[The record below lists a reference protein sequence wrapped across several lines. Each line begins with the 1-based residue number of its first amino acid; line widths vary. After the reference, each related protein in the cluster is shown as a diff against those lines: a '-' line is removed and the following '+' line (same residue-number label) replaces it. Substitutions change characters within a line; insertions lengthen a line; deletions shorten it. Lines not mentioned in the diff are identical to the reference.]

1 MAEPDALE
9 FQEIS
14 FCRGGDLRVELDA
27 VELDAAL
34 IVAIMLRTSCT
45 KVVLITGVICIAGLA
60 AKSPAF
66 FFVGVVAPGKPSKG
80 LDLASVETSTGLE
93 LVVEADRTDSKYRAY
108 KYRSSTSSGQLVLA
122 FEIAGN
128 QSLIG
133 GNCPEIAPLLK
144 HNSTS
149 ILI

>member
-1 MAEPDALE
+1 M
-9 FQEIS
+9 IS
-14 FCRGGDLRVELDA
+14 
-27 VELDAAL
+27 
-34 IVAIMLRTSCT
+34 
-45 KVVLITGVICIAGLA
+45 IAGLA
-60 AKSPAF
+60 GKSPAF
-66 FFVGVVAPGKPSKG
+66 FFVGVVASGKSPQGLDLSSVETSKG
-80 LDLASVETSTGLE
+80 LD

-108 KYRSSTSSGQLVLA
+108 KYRSSTSSGQIVLA